1 MMDWYK
7 DAGFAQ
13 PWTFEETYVSDGYG
27 GVKTDEFGSPIVDK
41 PGDHVTEKTT
51 TLYAKFTGATPITVN
66 FKYYGPDNVSSAET
80 KHTYSDVPVASN
92 YPYGALPELPGN
104 AKTEQVIIAGI
115 PTMVTSYVVLARSV
129 HIPIRVGNLRIR
141 MGRSMILR
149 QRQFFMTIFRKVRL
163 HSTFTQNTTQPSQSS
178 SIWMAAQ

>member
-1 MMDWYK
+1 ML
-7 DAGFAQ
+7 Q
-13 PWTFEETYVSDGYG
+13 
-27 GVKTDEFGSPIVDK
+27 
-41 PGDHVTEKTT
+41 KTT

-115 PTMVTSYVVLARSV
+115 PTMVTSYVE
-129 HIPIRVGNLRIR
+129 VGTKAYTYLYGLGIY
-141 MGRSMILR
+141 G
-149 QRQFFMTIFRKVRL
+149 
-163 HSTFTQNTTQPSQSS
+163 
-178 SIWMAAQ
+178 